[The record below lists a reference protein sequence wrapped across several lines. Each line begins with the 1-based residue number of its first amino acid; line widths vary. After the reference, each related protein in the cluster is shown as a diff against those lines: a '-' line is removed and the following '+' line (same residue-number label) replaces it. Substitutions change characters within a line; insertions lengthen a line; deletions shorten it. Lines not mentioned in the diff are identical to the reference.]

1 MVLGAI
7 VLLVPMIIKI
17 ILWVVTFLLLRSAWN
32 EWNKGTNAETRDY
45 GTIAGYVVG
54 AYISYTVAG
63 NF

>member
-1 MVLGAI
+1 
-7 VLLVPMIIKI
+7 MIIKI
-17 ILWVVTFLLLRSAWN
+17 VLCVVTFLLLHSAWR
-32 EWNKGTNAETRDY
+32 EWNKGINAETRDY